1 MELSERAHRCD
12 GKNIVI
18 TGANTGIGLET
29 ARELLARG
37 GNVIILCRNQARM
50 DAALEDLKK
59 TSDSVQGLLLDL
71 KSFDSVKKV
80 SEEIH
85 TKVDHID
92 ILIMNAGSF
101 QCDVILQFHG
111 TCTIAPC
118 HGII

>member
-1 MELSERAHRCD
+1 MEVSERAHRCD

-59 TSDSVQGLLLDL
+59 TSDSVQGLSLDL

-80 SEEIH
+80 SEEIQ

-101 QCDVILQFHG
+101 HPYLSESSG
-111 TCTIAPC
+111 T
-118 HGII
+118 